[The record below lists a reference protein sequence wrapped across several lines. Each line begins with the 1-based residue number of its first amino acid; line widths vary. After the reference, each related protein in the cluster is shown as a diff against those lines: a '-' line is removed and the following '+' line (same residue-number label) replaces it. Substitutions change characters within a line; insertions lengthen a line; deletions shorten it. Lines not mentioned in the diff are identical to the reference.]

1 MWCSQIGDFCK
12 HEKLECAMCK
22 EWGPYWQNCEVCG
35 KLFYGSEEGICEV
48 CLEGGFY
55 GEITTN

>member
-1 MWCSQIGDFCK
+1 
-12 HEKLECAMCK
+12 MCK